1 MTGAGDGSGE
11 VRTMSEPVELCI
23 PVQSDLIVLARLT
36 AATVA
41 SRAGF
46 DVEEVDDLRLAVD
59 ELCVLVGDGGTAG
72 RLNLSFITD
81 GDAVRVICV
90 LDGPEAA
97 GEEGRTGEHGE
108 RELSVRILEAL
119 VDEHGEEFDGGQRR
133 GWLRKRSVRHERS

>member
-1 MTGAGDGSGE
+1 MTGSGDPSGE

-59 ELCVLVGDGGTAG
+59 ELCVLVADGGTSG
-72 RLNLSFITD
+72 RLTLSFITD
-81 GDAVRVICV
+81 GDVVEVICA
-90 LDGPEAA
+90 LDGPA
-97 GEEGRTGEHGE
+97 GVEEEGHPDEHGE
-108 RELSVRILEAL
+108 RELSVRILDAL
-119 VDEHGEEFDGGQRR
+119 VDEHGDEFDDGQRR
-133 GWLRKRSVRHERS
+133 GWLRKRSVRHQPS

>member
-1 MTGAGDGSGE
+1 MSGPGDAGSE
-11 VRTMSEPVELCI
+11 VRTMSEPVELTI

-59 ELCVLVGDGGTAG
+59 ELCVLVTDHADTGSL
-72 RLNLSFITD
+72 RLTFITD
-81 GDAVRVICV
+81 GAAVEVACS
-90 LDGPEAA
+90 LA
-97 GEEGRTGEHGE
+97 GAPGQNPTGSDEHGE
-108 RELSVRILEAL
+108 RELSVRILDAL

-133 GWLRKRSVRHERS
+133 GWLRKRGVRHGPS